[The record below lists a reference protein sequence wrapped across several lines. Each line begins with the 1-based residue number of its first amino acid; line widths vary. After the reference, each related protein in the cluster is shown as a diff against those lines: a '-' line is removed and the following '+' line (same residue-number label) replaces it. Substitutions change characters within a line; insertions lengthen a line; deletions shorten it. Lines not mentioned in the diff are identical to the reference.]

1 MLLFGAS
8 RGACSAREG
17 GQRWR
22 TTRGINE
29 ASLYARGSGGS
40 APATGVPG
48 PGPGG
53 SAPGGRDLMW
63 LTWIGSL
70 AALLFALIL
79 ALGVLRKSPGNSTMQ
94 DLSRAVLEGATAY
107 LKQQYK
113 IVGLFFALLFVVLAI
128 ISYGLQLLSPFVP
141 FAFITGGFFSALAG
155 FIGMSIATRAN
166 SRTAQGASESLNAG
180 LRGGVLLGH
189 RDGDDRGRA
198 RPARHRDLVVPAALR
213 LQCPGGGDSA
223 YHDHLRHGGVA
234 AGAVRAPRRRHLHQ
248 GRGRRRRPGRQG

>member
-1 MLLFGAS
+1 MKRVCTLAGAVGLLLLPAFPAL
-8 RGACSAREG
+8 AQA
-17 GQRWR
+17 
-22 TTRGINE
+22 E
-29 ASLYARGSGGS
+29 A
-40 APATGVPG
+40 
-48 PGPGG
+48 
-53 SAPGGRDLMW
+53 APGGRDLMW
-63 LTWIGSL
+63 VTWIGSV

-180 LRGGVLLGH
+180 TAGGVLLGH

-198 RPARHRDLVVPAALR
+198 RSARHRDLVVPAALR
-213 LQCPGGGDSA
+213 LRCPGGGDSA
-223 YHDHLRHGGVA
+223 NHDHLRHGGVA
-234 AGAVRAPRRRHLHQ
+234 AGAVRAPWRRHLHQ
-248 GRGRRRRPGRQG
+248 GRGRRRRPGRQGGGEHPGG